1 MGLEF
6 LNTEKKH
13 FKICNNIFITW
24 VLGINEYYQFLKLN
38 VKIFV
43 LKKKTSK
50 NSCTIMTWCHT
61 TTTHMYLLK

>member
-38 VKIFV
+38 VKIF
-43 LKKKTSK
+43 L
-50 NSCTIMTWCHT
+50 C
-61 TTTHMYLLK
+61 